1 MPEVALAP
9 DQEPDAL
16 QEVALAELQDN
27 VIEDPTA
34 MDELVEVRE
43 AEAVGKAA
51 GADPP
56 PPPPQEI
63 RTEDITNNL
72 RWFCIFNLEII

>member
-9 DQEPDAL
+9 DQEPDAV
-16 QEVALAELQDN
+16 QEVAAVELQDN

-34 MDELVEVRE
+34 MDELEEVRE
-43 AEAVGKAA
+43 AEAVGKDTA
-51 GADPP
+51 ADPP

-72 RWFCIFNLEII
+72 RWFCIFLFK

>member
-9 DQEPDAL
+9 DQEPDAV
-16 QEVALAELQDN
+16 QEVAPVELQDN

-34 MDELVEVRE
+34 MDELEEVRE
-43 AEAVGKAA
+43 AEAVGKGT

-63 RTEDITNNL
+63 RTEDTTNNL
-72 RWFCIFNLEII
+72 RWFCIFLFK